1 MPPLRRVIGEITL
14 RRAESV
20 ADPRWSHALVP
31 ASVGPGLSP
40 GTLVFS
46 LNSRFIGLVVGVD
59 TPLSVPAPAIET
71 LVQAIGTTEGA
82 QQ

>member
-1 MPPLRRVIGEITL
+1 MG
-14 RRAESV
+14 RAESV

-59 TPLSVPAPAIET
+59 TPLIVPAPAIET